1 MKLKVRSIE
10 NWRIRNLEREG
21 RRGGKGR
28 EGGRHGEEARR
39 ERKQVGRGDV
49 QGEGLGEREGGRHT
63 SGYATSEIS
72 VSNDAKNSAVKCV
85 CVHCKPKNSER
96 KIVTLCRGIVI
107 STDLAIASSERWQGS
122 MTYIRHDDLYK
133 AR

>member
-1 MKLKVRSIE
+1 MKIVKLKVRSIE

-28 EGGRHGEEARR
+28 EGGREGGRE

-72 VSNDAKNSAVKCV
+72 VSNDTKNSAVKCIR
-85 CVHCKPKNSER
+85 VHCKPS
-96 KIVTLCRGIVI
+96 V
-107 STDLAIASSERWQGS
+107 
-122 MTYIRHDDLYK
+122 
-133 AR
+133 